1 MRTTTADSRRTAVT
15 RAHRIAASILAVT
28 AWTAVGL
35 QCLISVQ
42 SAAAK
47 GHTPLGEL
55 VTLYSFFTILTNTI
69 IAVGLTVPL
78 MARRSRLAVWLE
90 SPAIRT
96 ATASYISLVGIVY
109 SLALRHTWN
118 PQGLQ
123 LFVDHLLHDVVP
135 IAFVAYWA
143 VFVGRGRVRWSDIP
157 RWLGFPVVYL
167 IYTLIR
173 GPIVDW
179 YPYPF
184 LDVRKLGYART
195 FLNAAVLLA
204 TFSAI
209 GAMFVAFDRVIV
221 RAASRTGLSGSHR

>member
-1 MRTTTADSRRTAVT
+1 MTPLETGRRPVSRANQIV
-15 RAHRIAASILAVT
+15 ASILAVT

-47 GHTPLGEL
+47 GRTALGEL
-55 VTLYSFFTILTNTI
+55 ITLYSFFTILTNTI

-78 MARRSRLAVWLE
+78 VAWRSRLAEWLE

-96 ATASYISLVGIVY
+96 ATASYITLVGIVY

-135 IAFVAYWA
+135 VAFVAYWA

-167 IYTLIR
+167 IYTMIR

-209 GAMFVAFDRVIV
+209 GAMFVAVDRVIV
-221 RAASRTGLSGSHR
+221 RTTGRMRSSRPH

>member
-1 MRTTTADSRRTAVT
+1 MTSLETGRRPES
-15 RAHRIAASILAVT
+15 RAHQIAASALAAT

-47 GHTPLGEL
+47 GRTPLGEL

-69 IAVGLTVPL
+69 VAVGLTMPL
-78 MARRSRLAVWLE
+78 LARRSRLAVWLE

-96 ATASYISLVGIVY
+96 ATASYITLVGIVY

-135 IAFVAYWA
+135 VAFVAYWA
-143 VFVGRGRVRWSDIP
+143 VFVARGRVRWSDIP
-157 RWLGFPVVYL
+157 RWLGFPVVYV

-184 LDVRKLGYART
+184 LDVRTLGYART

-204 TFSAI
+204 SFSAI
-209 GAMFVAFDRVIV
+209 GAMFVAVDRVIV
-221 RAASRTGLSGSHR
+221 RVTSRIGLSGSHR